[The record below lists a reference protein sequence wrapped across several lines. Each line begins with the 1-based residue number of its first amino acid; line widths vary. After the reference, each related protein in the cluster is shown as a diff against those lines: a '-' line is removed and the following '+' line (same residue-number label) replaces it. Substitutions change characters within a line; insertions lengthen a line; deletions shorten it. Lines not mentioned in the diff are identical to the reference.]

1 MSLASFP
8 GQCPG
13 NEATMLAECHRS
25 HDYVFHKIVFSL
37 PVWTQVLT
45 LTISR
50 MMSCGWILSTPMA
63 KGSVQCQSVVK
74 CVVPSDV
81 KTWIWWLKLSAMY
94 ILPELSNATSQG

>member
-13 NEATMLAECHRS
+13 NEARMLAECHRS

-37 PVWTQVLT
+37 PVWTQVLM

-74 CVVPSDV
+74 CVV
-81 KTWIWWLKLSAMY
+81 WLPDHLTGSCEGLGMRLGRVY
-94 ILPELSNATSQG
+94 LMSV